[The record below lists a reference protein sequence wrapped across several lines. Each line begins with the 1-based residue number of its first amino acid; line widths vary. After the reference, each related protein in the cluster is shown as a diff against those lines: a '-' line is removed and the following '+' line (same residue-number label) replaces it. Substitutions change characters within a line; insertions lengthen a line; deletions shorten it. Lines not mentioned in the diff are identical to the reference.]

1 MTDRV
6 KASGWAGS
14 WRGATTALAALL
26 ALGCAGLSGPST
38 PKVDQ
43 ISRSGETF
51 FRFLQSP
58 GKSIAEIRELVPGA
72 KTDSIYLVDE
82 NVTNEELGD
91 YIQREASEYPF
102 EIFLRVT
109 VSKIDQHVYRYI
121 VKGDWRSVKMGYGSL
136 AQPELYDAIYLHT
149 HPRDKRVIPNSIPD
163 YIHAET
169 FRNVSTLLVGSG
181 IPIEFE
187 SIPRRE
193 DKIDTFDVDGR
204 KFSRTRVE
212 PKRPRTAEQARRS
225 HGDADDDARALDR
238 IFTENVEAGH
248 ERVVLQNSEGMR
260 VVYERSRP
268 VDQRLNEV
276 YRNAGLDLPSG
287 TDGAASRGEI
297 TQAPPSESPR
307 PLGF

>member
-1 MTDRV
+1 MTDR
-6 KASGWAGS
+6 ANAPGLAGI
-14 WRGATTALAALL
+14 WLGATAALAALL
-26 ALGCAGLSGPST
+26 VLGCAGLSGPST

-43 ISRSGETF
+43 VSRSGEAF
-51 FRFLQSP
+51 FHFLQSP

-72 KTDSIYLVDE
+72 KTDSVYLIDE
-82 NVTNEELGD
+82 NVTNEELGE

-193 DKIDTFDVDGR
+193 DKVDTFDIDGR
-204 KFSRTRVE
+204 EFSRTRVE
-212 PKRPRTAEQARRS
+212 PERPRTREQARRS
-225 HGDADDDARALDR
+225 HGDADDDARELDR

-248 ERVVLQNSEGMR
+248 DRVVLQNSEGMR
-260 VVYERSRP
+260 IIYERSRP

-276 YRNAGLDLPSG
+276 YRSAGLDLPSRA
-287 TDGAASRGEI
+287 DGAASRGEI
-297 TQAPPSESPR
+297 TQAPPSESSR